1 MYVCFGFS
9 LARSRRAK
17 TIHLQCQSLSL
28 CRAFLLCKRAL
39 TILLLCRRAF
49 CFATPELT
57 VERYA
62 IRWPALSRNSY
73 ESRRENRHE
82 NRCKIGPGSG
92 SGHPKSTQNR
102 SREPLGTPRGHQ
114 ERPDG
119 VSGASR
125 ERLGASSARP
135 GSVRRLSKGAPEC
148 QKGRPGASGSAPRRP
163 KSTPS
168 PVRE

>member
-1 MYVCFGFS
+1 MFQFLTRS
-9 LARSRRAK
+9 LTSRKDDPSAMSVALWLSSFFA
-17 TIHLQCQSLSL
+17 LQT
-28 CRAFLLCKRAL
+28 RPDN
-39 TILLLCRRAF
+39 LLLCRRAF